1 MTMIP
6 MPTHRDKHVF
16 EIGYEEGE
24 EDRTMPDGDKG
35 LLLLMGFY
43 LVCFAV
49 IAISFMVGQGYF

>member
-1 MTMIP
+1 
-6 MPTHRDKHVF
+6 
-16 EIGYEEGE
+16 
-24 EDRTMPDGDKG
+24 MPDGDKG